1 MNFIYKIHN
10 WIYIHTGAL
19 NSVFEVIPFVL
30 LTAFIYY
37 CVRSILLKHRFGKQL
52 KNVCSQCKI
61 NEIIRVLFVC
71 EVSAIASMTLSPNN
85 FWNNFWSWL
94 GGNSWEFHM
103 YGLGHIGPY
112 PITVLCLLGIYS
124 WEDFLSFLPEMA
136 MNVIFFIPL
145 GLAMPF
151 VYKKFQMKRTVICGM
166 LISLFVEVVQP
177 FIGRDGTI
185 SDVICNTLGTASG
198 YLLYLLIKKFFP
210 NFTEKGRLSVN
221 DIGVLHNS
229 PK

>member
-1 MNFIYKIHN
+1 M
-10 WIYIHTGAL
+10 
-19 NSVFEVIPFVL
+19 
-30 LTAFIYY
+30 
-37 CVRSILLKHRFGKQL
+37 
-52 KNVCSQCKI
+52 
-61 NEIIRVLFVC
+61 
-71 EVSAIASMTLSPNN
+71 
-85 FWNNFWSWL
+85 
-94 GGNSWEFHM
+94 
-103 YGLGHIGPY
+103 
-112 PITVLCLLGIYS
+112 
-124 WEDFLSFLPEMA
+124 SFLPEMA